1 MRIIGGKYRG
11 RKILYSES
19 SPVRPTKD
27 RVREAV
33 FNMISE
39 WIPEARVLDLFAGS
53 GAYGL
58 EAISRGAASVSF
70 VEKDELCLDSIR
82 GNVDVL
88 GCPEQ
93 ATIIFGDV
101 FEKLEHI
108 KTEHNLKGFDLIF
121 ADPPFKQD
129 MAKKTLLEV
138 SNYDIVNRPGLL
150 VIEHHVGESLQG
162 VVGDITLFKQKTYKD
177 ISISIFT
184 KK

>member
-11 RKILYSES
+11 RKIRYSS
-19 SPVRPTKD
+19 VSAVRPTKD

-33 FNMISE
+33 FSMIAE
-39 WIPEARVLDLFAGS
+39 WIPGARVLDLFAGS

-58 EAISRGAASVSF
+58 EAISRGAASVFF
-70 VEKDELCLDSIR
+70 VEKDELCLNSIR

-93 ATIIFGDV
+93 TTIISGDV
-101 FEKLEHI
+101 FKKFEHI
-108 KTEHNLKGFDLIF
+108 KTDSSRRFDLIF

-138 SNYDIVNRPGLL
+138 SNYDIVNRSGLL
-150 VIEHHVGESLQG
+150 VIEHHTRESLQE